1 MDFNRECFTFHAGWY
16 NAVATLDNNVR
27 LEVYDAIMRKALF
40 NEPPSLSVAGRV
52 AMAFIE
58 PQLEQDT
65 DKWLMVREKRKES
78 GKKGGLAKASKCYQ
92 MLPNA
97 STCQNALAQE
107 SVDTIMSSPIN
118 NNYNIIHEDKD
129 KDVLIE
135 KEKETHKEQEKAA
148 LEEKKEKDN
157 LFEKCWVAYN
167 RKGSKKKARAQWDKL
182 SQKDR
187 EKVMPHITAY
197 VGSRERQ
204 FQRDFERYLRDKTFL
219 DVIIKG
225 NNVVYDPTK
234 LGKGE
239 SASNVYM
246 PSGNFS
252 IMWDDQLK
260 AYIYI
265 GYYNTGMNIPDGY
278 TDDNRPDGARIVL
291 NNGRGEL
298 VWAAITKTWIKQ

>member
-58 PQLEQDT
+58 PQLEHDT

-97 STCQNALAQE
+97 SICQNAPAQE

-197 VGSRERQ
+197 VSSRERQ
-204 FQRDFERYLRDKTFL
+204 FQRDFERYLRDKTFF
-219 DVIIKG
+219 DVITKG
-225 NNVVYDPTK
+225 NSVVFDPSFDGGAEYRPLTD
-234 LGKGE
+234 
-239 SASNVYM
+239 
-246 PSGNFS
+246 GNIHWNDFH
-252 IMWDDQLK
+252 K
-260 AYIYI
+260 CYIYV
-265 GYYNTGMNIPDGY
+265 GMFYDNIIDGY
-278 TDDNRPDGARIVL
+278 TDDNRPDGACIML
-291 NNGRGEL
+291 NNARGTL
-298 VWAAITKTWIKQ
+298 VWRAERKEWEKI